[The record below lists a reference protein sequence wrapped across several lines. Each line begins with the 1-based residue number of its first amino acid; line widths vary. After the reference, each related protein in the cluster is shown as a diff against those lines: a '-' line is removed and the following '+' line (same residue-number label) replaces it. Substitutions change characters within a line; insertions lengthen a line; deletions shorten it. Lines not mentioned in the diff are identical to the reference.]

1 MRNVGTDIV
10 VGPENYRFYG
20 IILLEAKPGVVER
33 MVVVSEVE
41 VVTGTGDVGG
51 DVVVVE
57 GIDVVIGTAS
67 HSAKFTLALC
77 FLHFSG
83 AEVPL

>member
-1 MRNVGTDIV
+1 MQILLSALKI
-10 VGPENYRFYG
+10 RFYG
-20 IILLEAKPGVVER
+20 IILLETKPEVVER

-57 GIDVVIGTAS
+57 GIDVV
-67 HSAKFTLALC
+67 
-77 FLHFSG
+77 SG
-83 AEVPL
+83 N